1 MERWLPQNSVGFG
14 QVEGLFCDLRT
25 GPMPHSLMNE
35 LVSIVIPC
43 RNEAG
48 YITGAVEDALA
59 QRSRRP
65 LEVLVAVG
73 PSHDDTEGIVAA
85 LAIKYPQ
92 VRLVPNPAGVVPH
105 GLNAAIRA
113 SSGAYIVRMDAHS
126 RYPADYV
133 QVLVDA
139 LERTGADNVG
149 GVWETLP
156 ANDSDEA
163 WAIARVLSSPFGVG
177 NAMFRLGVEGEREVD
192 TVPYG
197 CFRRALFDRIGY
209 FDEELVR
216 NQDDE
221 HNGRIIRRGGRIVLL
236 PQVTIRYHPR
246 DRIGKL
252 WRMYREYGLFKPLVN
267 LKLGS
272 PATLRQFVPP
282 LFVFGLIG
290 GALIG
295 SLDTSVFWIW
305 AAVVTVYLLA
315 LGTVAFN
322 IAMKERRWGGWPWL
336 VVAFVTVHLAY
347 GWGYLQGLVRFV
359 LLRRRIRPEQ
369 VRTNR

>member
-1 MERWLPQNSVGFG
+1 
-14 QVEGLFCDLRT
+14 
-25 GPMPHSLMNE
+25 MNE
-35 LVSIVIPC
+35 LVSIIIPC
-43 RNEAG
+43 RNEAAH
-48 YITGAVEDALA
+48 IAAAVRDALA
-59 QRSRRP
+59 QGSRRA

-73 PSHDDTEGIVAA
+73 PSTDGTERIVER
-85 LAIKYPQ
+85 LATQHPQ
-92 VRLVPNPAGVVPH
+92 VHVVPNPAGVVPH

-113 SSGAYIVRMDAHS
+113 SHGAFIVRMDAHS
-126 RYPADYV
+126 RYPPDYV

-156 ANDSDEA
+156 ANDSNEA
-163 WAIARVLSSPFGVG
+163 WAIAQALSSPFGVG

-197 CFRRALFDRIGY
+197 CFRRSLFDRIGY

-221 HNGRIIRRGGRIVLL
+221 HNGRIIRAGGRIILL
-236 PQVTIRYHPR
+236 PQVVIRYFPR
-246 DRIGKL
+246 DRITKL

-282 LFVFGLIG
+282 LFVLGLMG
-290 GALIG
+290 VPVLAVLVALLSMSDSDLLLQLAGVLLWANVALI
-295 SLDTSVFWIW
+295 
-305 AAVVTVYLLA
+305 AAVLLYVLLLFAVSLRTA
-315 LGTVAFN
+315 LRGGRLRAFGFTVA
-322 IAMKERRWGGWPWL
+322 
-336 VVAFVTVHLAY
+336 AFATVHVAY

-359 LLRRRIRPEQ
+359 LLGRRIRPDQ